1 MCFRVARADEAHV
14 PDRAAPDQI
23 ARLRELCAS
32 DAIPPD
38 VSEKVTAAIRKGLT
52 AEKAADWIRRIEAKV
67 AA

>member
-1 MCFRVARADEAHV
+1 M